1 MEKEKRKINTGLI
14 LTINIILLIISF
26 FVYKYIFEVEK
37 LKKTYAEETAQFIEN
52 NENPVFKIGQII
64 LYSSANAIDNSNGD
78 LKDIDISQFTDMEI
92 YIDNL
97 VKSEEITAENTI
109 NEMYINNIKIESQSD
124 KGEKIFNYKNPQN
137 CGKYVEL
144 SNWEADGI
152 LFNITRTNEENKT
165 ANYDH
170 NIFYTDCS
178 NPISLGYIN
187 KNILKGC
194 EVSKEVGTI
203 TFDGTILKS
212 GLAGVNNSAVIGT
225 AGNSLVKTLF
235 EKLERSA
242 GRTVTHNR
250 THNQTLHK
258 AISILQGKC
267 CSRGATCICSHFR
280 ASTKGSAV

>member
-152 LFNITRTNEENKT
+152 LFNITRTNEEDRD

-170 NIFYTDCS
+170 NVFYTDCT

-187 KNILKGC
+187 KNILTGC
-194 EVSKEVGTI
+194 EVSKEIGTI
-203 TFDGTILKS
+203 AFDGTILKS
-212 GLAGVNNSAVIGT
+212 ANVDVNDLKTKISFSINITNNYNEKFVC
-225 AGNSLVKTLF
+225 NVSLDLDLESEEEGIYSGYLIKMLNPVGDKYNFIKVK
-235 EKLERSA
+235 
-242 GRTVTHNR
+242 
-250 THNQTLHK
+250 
-258 AISILQGKC
+258 
-267 CSRGATCICSHFR
+267 
-280 ASTKGSAV
+280 